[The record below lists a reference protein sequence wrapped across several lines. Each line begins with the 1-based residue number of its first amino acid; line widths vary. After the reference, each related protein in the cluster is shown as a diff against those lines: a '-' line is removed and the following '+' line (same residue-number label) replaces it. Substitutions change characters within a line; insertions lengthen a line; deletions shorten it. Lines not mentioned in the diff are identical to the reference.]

1 MTEPVPVTYLSTED
15 LRLAGER
22 LFGGKMPVR
31 DWGLLEAALA
41 RPKATAFGQEAYPDL
56 HSKAAALVHSIAT
69 SHPLVDGNKRLA
81 LMAVLLFYGFNG
93 YRLTAS
99 EDERVQ
105 VIVDIA
111 AGELDSVPAIA
122 ERLARWAVRR

>member
-1 MTEPVPVTYLSTED
+1 MSEPAPVTYLSTED
-15 LRLAGER
+15 LRVAGER

-41 RPKATAFGQEAYPDL
+41 RPKATAFGQDAYPDL
-56 HSKAAALVHSIAT
+56 HSKAAALAHSIST

-81 LMAVLLFYGFNG
+81 LMALLLFYGFNG
-93 YRLTAS
+93 YRLTAT

-105 VIVDIA
+105 VIIDIA

-122 ERLARWAVRR
+122 ERLAGWAVRR